1 MTIKQTSQTFIRR
14 EREKRKEK
22 QNAVCNNY
30 IKLIWSEI
38 MLSAYDFTF
47 YPCGLGLR
55 LGS

>member
-1 MTIKQTSQTFIRR
+1 MTIKQTSQTFIR
-14 EREKRKEK
+14 REKRKEK

-30 IKLIWSEI
+30 IELIWSEI

-47 YPCGLGLR
+47 YPCSLGLR